1 MRLSINF
8 FACDS
13 ILELYNFSFV
23 YILVLVLSLF
33 VGVGVGVGVGVI
45 GAVGRRRGS
54 RRTAVLA
61 MRKMP
66 RPRLE

>member
-33 VGVGVGVGVGVI
+33 VGVGVGVGVI